1 MPPLVLYPT
10 KFMLELNKTPLP
22 HGLDLSL
29 PITIPNIVEDV
40 ISPPFIKSTNFEFVA
55 FAQEAKFSASTL
67 AIFSMLLELFSDG
80 FVNMSLFNFKREY
93 IRMATL
99 PAKLFPLK
107 SSIMFEASP

>member
-10 KFMLELNKTPLP
+10 KFILELNKTPLP

-29 PITIPNIVEDV
+29 PITIPNIVEEA
-40 ISPPFIKSTNFEFVA
+40 ISSPFIKSTNFEFVA
-55 FAQEAKFSASTL
+55 LTQEAKFSASTL
-67 AIFSMLLELFSDG
+67 AIFSMLLESLSDESAY
-80 FVNMSLFNFKREY
+80 MSLFSFKREY

-107 SSIMFEASP
+107 SSIMFEAVP